1 MQPNRSWYWCRW
13 MLLVLVTC
21 LGGCNG
27 CRQTGDGLTKE
38 ELEKRAKE
46 RQKTMEV
53 GAIQT
58 LPDDSENEVLF
69 AKPGHWHQT
78 QQTFKSNR
86 EDLPSV
92 VALGS
97 LIRGTESPKLPGT
110 NVINEYTRRTSLPK
124 GQSKTVDL
132 QYFVPFSGKKQDEFS
147 TTTNRLF
154 FRSELLSAPLMT
166 PIMQAPSSQP
176 ANELKEHEYLMVV
189 LSPQSSSYKYLGVLD
204 AVFWRGEEFMIE
216 ERTRS
221 YHLQLVN
228 AKDNRYAFP
237 TSMLN
242 MTQIAVLVWDDVS
255 PENLSATQK
264 DAIVDWLHW
273 GGQILISGPSSWSRL
288 QESFLSPYLPA
299 STAQA
304 TELTD
309 EDFAQI
315 SNTWV
320 VEDIT
325 LNAVKEPLKIVGP
338 PVAGLDFSLSERG
351 NWLPGAGKMVAE
363 SRIGRGRIVLT
374 AYPMRE
380 PRIYQW
386 KYYSSFLSTGLLR
399 RHSRWF
405 RRSKED
411 SSIAQY
417 WRAPYD
423 SSQRDPKMHSN
434 VRILTRDLPLSA
446 SSEQSDSESV
456 LPEMGMG
463 GSAFTAI
470 KGDSLN
476 APKSSDEA
484 MQWGGRGAAWNDY
497 SGLSSQALVA
507 LKEAAGIELPSRS
520 TIIYIL
526 AGYLLCLVP
535 LNWLVFKLL
544 GRLEFA
550 WIAAPLMA
558 VAGVIVVTK
567 VARLDIGFA
576 RRTTEIA
583 VLELHEDYPRAH
595 LTQYL
600 ALYTSLSTNYE
611 IDFPDNDS
619 VALPLGDIS
628 RNLRRAGSETRNLRT
643 NFGRSEGVT
652 LEPLTVYS
660 NSTEMLH
667 AEQIVGLDGGLR
679 LGSLGANGDSGEA
692 LKNDTGLQLQECMLV
707 RRSEDDQIELAWV
720 GDLPSGQTAPLQFE
734 PASSD
739 RLWENWKNNP
749 ITQPDLPEVEVGSGS
764 DNDAL
769 WIGGVLREI
778 VRKTPIM
785 QGQTRLFGF
794 TNDRPSELRVNP
806 AEDQYDGRCV
816 IVAHLTPRILGN
828 VTPDKNIMSVVK
840 ASMVKES
847 ETVKPEIDSD
857 TQPILN

>member
-1 MQPNRSWYWCRW
+1 
-13 MLLVLVTC
+13 MLLILLTC
-21 LGGCNG
+21 LSGCNG
-27 CRQTGDGLTKE
+27 CRQSGDQLTKE

-46 RQKTMEV
+46 RQKNMEV

-58 LPDDSENEVLF
+58 LPDDSENKILY

-97 LIRGTESPKLPGT
+97 LVRGTEAPRLPGT

-176 ANELKEHEYLMVV
+176 ANELKEHEYLMVAM
-189 LSPQSSSYKYLGVLD
+189 SPQATSYKYLGVLD

-221 YHLQLVN
+221 YHVSLMSP
-228 AKDNRYAFP
+228 KDNRYAFP

-242 MTQIAVLVWDDVS
+242 MTSMAVLIWDDVS
-255 PENLSATQK
+255 PENLSANQK
-264 DAIVDWLHW
+264 DAIIDWVHW
-273 GGQILISGPSSWSRL
+273 GGQLIVSGPSSWSRL

-299 STAQA
+299 SVANA
-304 TELTD
+304 TELST
-309 EDFAQI
+309 EDFAEL
-315 SNTWV
+315 SAKWV
-320 VEDIT
+320 VDDIT
-325 LNAVKEPLKIVGP
+325 VKASKEPLTIIGS
-338 PVAGLDFSLSERG
+338 PVAGLDFTLSEKG

-363 SRIGRGRIVLT
+363 SRVGRGRIVLT

-386 KYYSSFLSTGLLR
+386 KYYSSFFSTGLLR

-423 SSQRDPKMHSN
+423 SSQRDARMHSN
-434 VRILTRDLPLSA
+434 VRILTRDLPLSV
-446 SSEQSDSESV
+446 SSDQSEAV
-456 LPEMGMG
+456 PPEMGMG
-463 GSAFTAI
+463 GQAFTALDE
-470 KGDSLN
+470 DSLN
-476 APKSSDEA
+476 APESNDEA

-520 TIIYIL
+520 TIIYLL

-535 LNWLVFKLL
+535 LNWLIFKLL

-558 VAGVIVVTK
+558 LAGVIVVTK

-576 RRTTEIA
+576 RRTTEIS
-583 VLELHEDYPRAH
+583 VLELHEDYPRGH

-600 ALYTSLSTNYE
+600 ALYTSLSTNYA
-611 IDFPDNDS
+611 IDFPENDS

-628 RNLRRAGSETRNLRT
+628 RNLRRAGSDVRNLRT

-667 AEQIVGLDGGLR
+667 AEQIVGLDGGIR
-679 LGSLGANGDSGEA
+679 LGTLGENGEAGEA
-692 LKNDTGLQLQECMLV
+692 LKNDTGVTLEGCMLV
-707 RRSEDDQIELAWV
+707 RRMEDDQIVLAWV
-720 GDLPSGQTAPLQFE
+720 GDLPSGQTAPLEFSA
-734 PASSD
+734 ASSD
-739 RLWENWKNNP
+739 GLWENWKKNP
-749 ITQPDLPEVEVGSGS
+749 VTQPELPDVDVGSGTES
-764 DNDAL
+764 DAL

-785 QGQTRLFGF
+785 RGQTRLFGY

-806 AEDQYDGRCV
+806 VEDQYDGRCV
-816 IVAHLTPRILGN
+816 IVAHLTPRTLGD

-847 ETVKPEIDSD
+847 DTVKPEIDNESE
-857 TQPILN
+857 QPILN